1 MEYPIEKLVPYRIA
15 ALCVLLLFYGVY
27 VAKLLALKRHGINGR
42 QIGKRK
48 ERDIRTV
55 EVLMSVATVGIIPA
69 QLLSIGLGWSLLPE
83 GARFTGLCLGLLG
96 DLLFCAAALRMRD
109 SWRAGIPQEDRTELV
124 TDDIYAYSR
133 NPAFLGFDLQYVG
146 VLLMYC
152 NPLTLAFSAFAVVT
166 LHLQILQEERYLVST
181 LGAPYLDYKRR
192 VFRYLGRRK

>member
-1 MEYPIEKLVPYRIA
+1 MEYPIERLVPYPIA

-27 VAKLLALKRHGINGR
+27 VAKLWALKRHGINGR

-48 ERDIRTV
+48 ERDIHTV

-69 QLLSIGLGWSLLPE
+69 QLLSIGLGWSLLPD

-109 SWRAGIPQEDRTELV
+109 SWRAGIPK
-124 TDDIYAYSR
+124 
-133 NPAFLGFDLQYVG
+133 
-146 VLLMYC
+146 
-152 NPLTLAFSAFAVVT
+152 
-166 LHLQILQEERYLVST
+166 EERYLVST

-192 VFRYLGRRK
+192 VFRYLGRRKRKNDKSQ